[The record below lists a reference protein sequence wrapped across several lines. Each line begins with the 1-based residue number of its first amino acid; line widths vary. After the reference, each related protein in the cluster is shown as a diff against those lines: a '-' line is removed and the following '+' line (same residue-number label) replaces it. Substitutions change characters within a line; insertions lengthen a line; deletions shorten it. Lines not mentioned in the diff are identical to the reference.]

1 MCSWKFEQ
9 PSPVL
14 QTESQK
20 LLLRL
25 LSHPLLQVRVET
37 YRCTL
42 SLVKVSAG
50 HPPCTV
56 FNKSVLFMAGIITI
70 KAIKRVFWVIYDTM
84 NMTNYRF

>member
-1 MCSWKFEQ
+1 MLSWTFEQ

-25 LSHPLLQVRVET
+25 LSHPLLGVRVET
-37 YRCTL
+37 YRHTL
-42 SLVKVSAG
+42 SLVKVSAS

-56 FNKSVLFMAGIITI
+56 FK
-70 KAIKRVFWVIYDTM
+70 
-84 NMTNYRF
+84 

>member
-37 YRCTL
+37 YGCTL
-42 SLVKVSAG
+42 SLVKVGAS

-56 FNKSVLFMAGIITI
+56 FNKSVLFMAGIITV
-70 KAIKRVFWVIYDTM
+70 KGIKRVFWVIYCTI
-84 NMTNYRF
+84 